1 MRKEILNV
9 TKNNNVIRNGLQFH
23 VSNNDFRFKVYSC
36 MHDELLN
43 GIVNENFL
51 DMSIDD
57 VQKKDCKKFNESLA
71 TKYTQLTISE
81 YAGRFDWVN
90 PRPFEY
96 DEDLRNILGFS
107 CNVVMEEIKALMY
120 AYGFSISNIPAKTST
135 KFRMNILGNMYPCQD
150 TWNKLIRLNEYY
162 TDTEKYQ
169 FDLVQTIKISEK
181 KSYKRTGIILDRY
194 EMVSIEE
201 YTREKDGVE
210 YTMIY
215 KTDHRKTHSREFL
228 VLYTGSNKIDV
239 YQFNERGISYT
250 GSPENVIDAYNRYVS
265 ETSSDSENDEED
277 DW

>member
-1 MRKEILNV
+1 MRREILKV

-23 VSNNDFRFKVYSC
+23 VCNNDFRFKVYSC
-36 MHDELLN
+36 MHDELIN
-43 GIVNENFL
+43 GIVNEKFL
-51 DMSIDD
+51 DMPIDD
-57 VQKKDCKKFNESLA
+57 VQKTDCKKFNESLA
-71 TKYTQLTISE
+71 MKFTQLTISE

-96 DEDLRNILGFS
+96 AEDLRNILGLS
-107 CNVVMEEIKALMY
+107 CNEVMMGIDSLLRDN
-120 AYGFSISNIPAKTST
+120 GFNVYNIPKRANT

-169 FDLVQTIKISEK
+169 FDLVQTIKTSEK
-181 KSYKRTGIILDRY
+181 KSYKRTGIILDGY
-194 EMVSIEE
+194 EMISIEE
-201 YTREKDGVE
+201 YNYQKDGKE

-228 VLYTGSNKIDV
+228 VLYTRSNIIDV

-265 ETSSDSENDEED
+265 ETSSDSEND
-277 DW
+277 